1 VRSLEHKGL
10 SSIEK
15 VRKTLL
21 SQVEQFFISYNEQR
35 GKKFKVIGIAAPKQA
50 LKYLKGECRPNRKP
64 LSNS

>member
-35 GKKFKVIGIAAPKQA
+35 GKKFKVIGIGGPKTSSQA
-50 LKYLKGECRPNRKP
+50 E
-64 LSNS
+64 

>member
-1 VRSLEHKGL
+1 MRSLEHKGL

-35 GKKFKVIGIAAPKQA
+35 GKKFKVIGIGGPKTSSQVLEGGNA
-50 LKYLKGECRPNRKP
+50 GRIESR
-64 LSNS
+64 